1 MRNWMASIAL
11 AAPVTVA
18 ALGLAAVSAA
28 ERAGHPLFAADAAR
42 NSAEAAV
49 DGNAAAVVRFLDA
62 GEDPLALHSV
72 KPSAISS
79 EIPLVTTAEAA
90 ILGRRPEMLLV
101 LEQRGALRDPA
112 LRASLACLAADRGE
126 SGAISFL
133 SPSGA
138 PACEPG
144 AALERIMARGR
155 ASR

>member
-11 AAPVTVA
+11 AAPVTA
-18 ALGLAAVSAA
+18 AAIALAVVSVA

-42 NSAEAAV
+42 NSADAV
-49 DGNAAAVVRFLDA
+49 ADGNAAAVVRFLEA
-62 GEDPLALHSV
+62 GEDPLALHPV

-90 ILGRRPEMLLV
+90 VLARRPEMLLL
-101 LEQRGALRDPA
+101 LEQRGALQDPV
-112 LRASLACLAADRGE
+112 LRRALACLAADRGE
-126 SGAISFL
+126 SSALSFL
-133 SPSGA
+133 SPSG
-138 PACEPG
+138 PPTCEPG